1 MLKNGGKAMTRE
13 EQFERMLSDIRK
25 NYAEITAKMDKLKA
39 EGKTKTVTFREL
51 MGNRMILQNMLSMY
65 RSYGLID

>member
-1 MLKNGGKAMTRE
+1 MTRE